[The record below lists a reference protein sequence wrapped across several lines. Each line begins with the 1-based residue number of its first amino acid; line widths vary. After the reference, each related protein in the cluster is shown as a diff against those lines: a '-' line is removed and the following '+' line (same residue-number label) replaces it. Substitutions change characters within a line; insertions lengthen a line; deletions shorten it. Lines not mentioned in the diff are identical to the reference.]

1 MIKNTLLFIYKD
13 CMFTS
18 FYSKNKGIVIMREA
32 AIISTARTG
41 LAKAIRGGFNKT
53 HGITM
58 GGHTVKHA
66 IAKAGIEAGEVED
79 IIFGCG
85 QPEAATG
92 HNIGRNVAIA
102 GGCPVT
108 VPGTTINR
116 FCSSGLQSI
125 AVAAQR
131 IIVDGVKVT
140 IGGGVES
147 ISMTQTNMNMKHLV
161 EPELQK
167 VCPALWMP
175 MINTAD
181 IVAERYNVSRE
192 AQDEY
197 SLQSQQRTA
206 AAQEAGKFTDE
217 IFALQTKMNVMNK
230 ETKEVTEQ
238 EVTVDK
244 DECNRPS
251 TTLENLAALNPINGP
266 DKFITAGNA
275 SQLSDGAS
283 SCVLMDLK
291 EAEKR
296 NIEPMGIF
304 RGLAIGGCEP
314 DEMGIG
320 PVIAVPKLLKQH
332 NLTVDDIDL
341 WELNE
346 AFASQVIYSRD
357 QLGIDNE
364 KLNVN
369 GGSISIGHPYGMT
382 GSRMT
387 GHLLIEGKRRGAKY
401 GVVTMCVGG
410 GMGAAGLFEIL

>member
-1 MIKNTLLFIYKD
+1 
-13 CMFTS
+13 
-18 FYSKNKGIVIMREA
+18 MREA

-41 LAKAIRGGFNKT
+41 LAKAVRGGFNKT

-58 GGHTVKHA
+58 GGQTVKHV
-66 IAKAGIEAGEVED
+66 IDRAGIDAGEVED
-79 IIFGCG
+79 VIFGCG
-85 QPEAATG
+85 QPEGATG
-92 HNIGRNVAIA
+92 HNIGRNVAIS

-131 IIVDGVKVT
+131 IIVDGIKVA

-147 ISMTQTNMNMKHLV
+147 ISLTQQNLNMKHLI

-167 VCPALWMP
+167 ICPALWMP

-181 IVAERYNVSRE
+181 IVADRYGISRE
-192 AQDEY
+192 MQDEY

-206 AAQEAGKFTDE
+206 AAQTEGKFNDE
-217 IFALQTKMNVMNK
+217 IIPVSTKMDVINK
-230 ETKEVTEQ
+230 ETKEVSVQ
-238 EVTVDK
+238 DVTVDK
-244 DECNRPS
+244 DECNRPQ
-251 TTLENLAALNPINGP
+251 TTLESLASLMPVMGP
-266 DKFITAGNA
+266 DKYITAGNA

-283 SCVLMDLK
+283 SCLLMDLK
-291 EAEKR
+291 EAEKK

-304 RGLAIGGCEP
+304 RGLAVAACEP

-320 PVIAVPKLLKQH
+320 PVFAVPKLLEQH
-332 NLTVDDIDL
+332 NLKVDDIDI

-346 AFASQVIYSRD
+346 AFAVQVIYCRD
-357 QLGIDNE
+357 KLGIDNE

-387 GHLLIEGKRRGAKY
+387 GHILIEGKRRNAKY

>member
-1 MIKNTLLFIYKD
+1 
-13 CMFTS
+13 
-18 FYSKNKGIVIMREA
+18 MREA

-41 LAKAIRGGFNKT
+41 LAKAVRGGFNKT

-58 GGHTVKHA
+58 GGQTVKQV
-66 IAKAGIEAGEVED
+66 IDRAGIDAGEVED
-79 IIFGCG
+79 VIFGCG
-85 QPEAATG
+85 QPEGATG
-92 HNIGRNVAIA
+92 HNIGRNVAIS

-131 IIVDGVKVT
+131 IIVDGIKVA

-147 ISMTQTNMNMKHLV
+147 ISLTQQNLNMKHLI

-167 VCPALWMP
+167 ICPALWMP

-181 IVAERYNVSRE
+181 IVADRYGITRE
-192 AQDEY
+192 KQDEY

-206 AAQEAGKFTDE
+206 AAQTEGKFNDE
-217 IFALQTKMNVMNK
+217 IIPVSTKMDVINK
-230 ETKEVTEQ
+230 ETKETTVQ
-238 EVTVDK
+238 DVTVDK
-244 DECNRPS
+244 DECNRPQ
-251 TTLENLAALNPINGP
+251 TTLESLAALMPVMGP
-266 DKFITAGNA
+266 DKYITAGNA

-283 SCVLMDLK
+283 SCLLMDLK
-291 EAEKR
+291 EAEKK

-304 RGLAIGGCEP
+304 RGLAVAACEP

-320 PVIAVPKLLKQH
+320 PVFAVPKLLEQH
-332 NLTVDDIDL
+332 NLKVGDIDI

-346 AFASQVIYSRD
+346 AFAVQVLYCRD
-357 QLGIDNE
+357 KLGIDNE

-387 GHLLIEGKRRGAKY
+387 GHILIEGKRRNAKY

>member
-206 AAQEAGKFTDE
+206 AAQEAGKFSDE
-217 IFALQTKMNVMNK
+217 IVALQTKMNVMNK

-244 DECNRPS
+244 DECNRPT

-296 NIEPMGIF
+296 DIEPMGIF

-332 NLTVDDIDL
+332 NLSVDDIDL